1 MNYELYLDELR
12 DRVKLLM
19 VKKHVTSVNY
29 WADVQLKSV
38 NKRMNQPT
46 VHRIMTGK
54 AKPSLEFIRS
64 ILDLYPEVSAEWLL
78 RGNGTMHDATTE
90 KSIDN
95 EAILRNMKLDLETA
109 EKKLAR
115 QSEEINDLREI
126 IKKKDEIIDEFI
138 RA

>member
-19 VKKHVTSVNY
+19 VKKHVTSLNF
-29 WADVQLKSV
+29 WAEEQLEG
-38 NKRMNQPT
+38 MNQPT

-126 IKKKDEIIDEFI
+126 IKKKNKIIEEFI

>member
-19 VKKHVTSVNY
+19 VKKHVTSLNF
-29 WADVQLKSV
+29 WAEEQLEG
-38 NKRMNQPT
+38 MNQPT

-126 IKKKDEIIDEFI
+126 IKKKNKIIDEFI
-138 RA
+138 HA